1 MHFYSLIIIT
11 KLLAVFGGKF
21 SEDAKY
27 VNYNFSDPKANYI
40 QISANL
46 TLDYAPNLS
55 FSYKETDA
63 FRLVLTSEVKV
74 GHDSVVP
81 NKEEVFRIRAAFSNL
96 KSQKRHL
103 KVRYLDSLTGNLRN
117 FKFKVK

>member
-1 MHFYSLIIIT
+1 MYLYMFIILIHI
-11 KLLAVFGGKF
+11 LSAFGGKF
-21 SEDAKY
+21 SDDIKY
-27 VNYNFSDPKANYI
+27 LNYNFSDPKANYI

-55 FSYKETDA
+55 FSYKQTDA
-63 FRLVLTSEVKV
+63 FRLVLTSEAKV

-81 NKEEVFRIRAAFSNL
+81 NKEEVFRIRAAFSSL
-96 KSQKRHL
+96 EYQKRHL

-117 FKFKVK
+117 FKFKVN